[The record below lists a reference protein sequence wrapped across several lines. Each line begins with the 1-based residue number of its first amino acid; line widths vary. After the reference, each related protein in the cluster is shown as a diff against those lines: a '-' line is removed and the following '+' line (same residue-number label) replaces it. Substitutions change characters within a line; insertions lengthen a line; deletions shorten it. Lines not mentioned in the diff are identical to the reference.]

1 MCLLTTLRA
10 LKLTASSCVTT
21 GIYLLRT
28 GKAAERMIA
37 RGFSTSAR
45 HFRNRA
51 VGVPPQPRSV
61 VKRLVTVATLIAG
74 GLVFAAALSQTVSAF
89 LFGVR
94 PFDPLTF
101 GGVTL
106 VLIVTALVAMAAP
119 AMRAAR
125 VDPIVAFRAE

>member
-1 MCLLTTLRA
+1 VRIA
-10 LKLTASSCVTT
+10 L
-21 GIYLLRT
+21 G
-28 GKAAERMIA
+28 A
-37 RGFSTSAR
+37 RP
-45 HFRNRA
+45 
-51 VGVPPQPRSV
+51 VDVL
-61 VKRLVTVATLIAG
+61 RLVLGGAVRVIAAG
-74 GLVFAAALSQTVSAF
+74 IVVGLVFAAALSQTVSAF